1 MLPLL
6 ALLACPAD
14 PTDPAGTH
22 DSGTSDGGASDG
34 GASDGGASDG
44 GSPDGG
50 SSDGGASDGGDTDG
64 GTGGD
69 DTGEPPPEPVPAVQ
83 FKGERPTNVLMISV
97 DTTRR
102 DQLGTYGGGDTTPS
116 LDAILAQGVVLDDHR
131 SCANWTAP
139 SMLCAVNGRWP
150 LADDFW
156 PTGVFEYA
164 ADGRVPVTPKGL
176 PTLASLLAERGYR
189 TGLVTSNTVFSDWNS
204 THIVAGY
211 GEVVNTNWAPVATVN
226 ASALAMVE
234 DLQEGDRP
242 WFVHVHYIDPHG
254 PYAAP
259 LSWAWELDE
268 IDPGYE
274 FPFDVTDGSDVYSLF
289 SYWPWLTEEEEE
301 LARAYLFAV
310 YRAELRYW
318 DDGVGSL
325 WRQLGAMGALDDTLV
340 VFYSDHGEQFG
351 DHDQFQHGKSLH
363 PEENRVLGAFWA
375 DGMIPGRWSGPT
387 EHQDLAPTVLDALG
401 LDPSDRHEG
410 TVVGMA
416 PADRSRFS
424 FCYLV
429 GYCDP
434 VMSVVKNDVQLIY
447 HWDGKRFMYD
457 VALDPASTTD
467 LWAETD
473 PRAMALWTE
482 LQPQVQAVAERW
494 PFLRPVDAEP

>member
-1 MLPLL
+1 MYLL
-6 ALLACPAD
+6 IAMLACNGAKGDPAD
-14 PTDPAGTH
+14 GDSAADGGTQDAGTQ
-22 DSGTSDGGASDG
+22 DGGTQDGGAG
-34 GASDGGASDG
+34 G
-44 GSPDGG
+44 
-50 SSDGGASDGGDTDG
+50 DG
-64 GTGGD
+64 GTGDGGGTTGDGGTADGGGD
-69 DTGEPPPEPVPAVQ
+69 DTGDPPEEPEPALR
-83 FKGERPTNVLMISV
+83 FRGERPRNVLMISV

-102 DQLGTYGGGDTTPS
+102 DQLGLYAGLDTTPN
-116 LDAILAQGVVLDDHR
+116 LDAILSGGVVLDDHR

-176 PTLASLLAERGYR
+176 PTLASLLAERGFQ
-189 TGLVTSNTVFSDWNS
+189 TGLVTSNTVFSSWNS
-204 THIVAGY
+204 NHIVAGFA
-211 GEVVNTNWAPVATVN
+211 EEVNTNWAAVTTVN
-226 ASALAMVE
+226 SAALAMVE
-234 DLQEGDRP
+234 RMQGSEEP

-259 LSWAWELDE
+259 LSWAWDLED

-274 FPFDVTDGSDVYSLF
+274 FPFDVTYSDQVYSLF
-289 SYWPWLTEEEEE
+289 SYWPWLTEEEEL

-318 DDGVGSL
+318 DEGIGAL
-325 WRQLGAMGALDDTLV
+325 WRQLGELGALDDTLV

-351 DHDQFQHGKSLH
+351 EHDQFQHGKSLN

-375 DGMIPGRWSGPT
+375 DDLVAGRWAGPT
-387 EHQDLAPTVLDALG
+387 QHQDLAPTVLDALG
-401 LDPSDRHEG
+401 LEPSDRHEG
-410 TVVGMA
+410 AVVGLA
-416 PADRSRFS
+416 PDDRSRFS

-434 VMSVVKNDVQLIY
+434 MMSIVKNDVQLIY
-447 HWDGKRFMYD
+447 RWDGKRFMYD
-457 VALDPASTTD
+457 VALDPESKTD
-467 LWAETD
+467 IWAETD

-482 LQPQVQAVAERW
+482 LQPQVQAVADRW